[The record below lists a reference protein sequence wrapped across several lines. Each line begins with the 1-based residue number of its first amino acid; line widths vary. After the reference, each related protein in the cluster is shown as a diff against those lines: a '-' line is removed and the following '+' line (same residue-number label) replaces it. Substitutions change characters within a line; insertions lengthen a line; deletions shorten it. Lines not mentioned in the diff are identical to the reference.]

1 MLQPRAVEDVEGSEQ
16 RGGAVTL
23 VIVGHRAGTA
33 WLHRQSRLGA
43 VKRLNLALFVDREDD
58 RMGGRVDVEAD
69 DVFEFLGKFRIV
81 RQLER
86 TDAMRR
92 ELVGF
97 ENTLHR
103 AQAHSRGFRQHPA
116 GPVGCFSRRRSER
129 QVDYSLHGA
138 GRQRWYAGL
147 ARLVTR
153 QPLDA
158 LRHEPRLLSPHHG
171 LGFAR
176 AAHDLGGATAVG
188 RGKND
193 VGTPHMLLRRAAI
206 RNDRLKSM
214 PVSPGDLYNNS
225 CSHAES
231 LNCFDRFGNPPMES
245 DH

>member
-1 MLQPRAVEDVEGSEQ
+1 MWPDCLVSVRRVIESCEWSVIQEGWPESRVAVQG
-16 RGGAVTL
+16 
-23 VIVGHRAGTA
+23 
-33 WLHRQSRLGA
+33 
-43 VKRLNLALFVDREDD
+43 
-58 RMGGRVDVEAD
+58 D

-153 QPLDA
+153 QPFDA
-158 LRHEPRLLSPHHG
+158 PPPDPTPPSP
-171 LGFAR
+171 
-176 AAHDLGGATAVG
+176 
-188 RGKND
+188 
-193 VGTPHMLLRRAAI
+193 
-206 RNDRLKSM
+206 
-214 PVSPGDLYNNS
+214 
-225 CSHAES
+225 
-231 LNCFDRFGNPPMES
+231 
-245 DH
+245 